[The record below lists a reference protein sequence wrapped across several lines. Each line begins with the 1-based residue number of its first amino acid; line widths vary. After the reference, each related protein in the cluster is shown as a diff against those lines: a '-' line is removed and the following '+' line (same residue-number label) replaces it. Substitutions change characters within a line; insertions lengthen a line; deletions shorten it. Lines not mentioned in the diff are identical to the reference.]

1 VEQTRTN
8 QHASNIRNKIGK
20 VKKKDINDI
29 WNNIIDRTEKAL
41 EAEKQVKKAKKSQVT
56 HRAIDVSKIDKLK
69 VRRKDGT
76 IDEIYPARIA
86 RYASYMV
93 G

>member
-1 VEQTRTN
+1 MP
-8 QHASNIRNKIGK
+8 
-20 VKKKDINDI
+20 
-29 WNNIIDRTEKAL
+29 
-41 EAEKQVKKAKKSQVT
+41 
-56 HRAIDVSKIDKLK
+56 IDVSKIDKLK

-86 RYASYMV
+86 RYASYMI